1 MTITELVEQHLAI
14 AQADT
19 CNAFAALSAS
29 QALADAAVLDRLP
42 PGERGP
48 LHGLPVTIK
57 DLFNVYGLPTV
68 AGTRASL
75 PALWPPEA
83 AAVTRLRA
91 AGAVVIGK
99 TNMHEIALGITG
111 ENPWTGDVRNPIDPA
126 RMSGGSS
133 SGSAAAVRMGAGVV
147 SLGTDTAG
155 SIRLP
160 ASFCGV
166 VGFRPTH
173 GRVPLTGA
181 LALSP
186 SLDTAGPLARTVED
200 ARRVAEV
207 LLGTPL
213 RVAAPSNPLFGTAL
227 PYLEGRL
234 SQGVRQAFLALL
246 AGLRVK
252 EVAFPVLEDASRL
265 QIEVGWP
272 ESAQIHETSL
282 NALLRG
288 EPSVPPHA
296 SLSVGSL
303 ATSHP
308 SPGSTAPT
316 LPGTSA
322 LSRPSPVSETLA
334 FPRTPAPSGPSP
346 ASGTPAP
353 SQGHMPSPE
362 TTGGFSP
369 VILEALLRGRDVS
382 PEVRQSAAE
391 QRRQLTATL
400 NEALREVDALIMPAA
415 PVVAPPRGTTH
426 IDLESGPAL
435 LRPSL
440 LTLLVPFSMAGLP
453 VASVPFCEIDGLPVN
468 VQIITRRGE
477 DALCLA
483 LAEWFESHVSPA
495 RH

>member
-1 MTITELVEQHLAI
+1 MAITELVEQHLAI

-29 QALADAAVLDRLP
+29 QALADASVLDRLP
-42 PGERGP
+42 SGERGP

-68 AGTRASL
+68 AGTRARL

-83 AAVTRLRA
+83 VAVTRLRA

-111 ENPWTGDVRNPIDPA
+111 ENPWTGDVRNPVDPS

-173 GRVPLTGA
+173 GRVPLAGA

-186 SLDTAGPLARTVED
+186 SLDTAGPLARTVKD

-207 LLGTPL
+207 LIGASL
-213 RVAAPSNPLFGTAL
+213 RAAAPSRPLFGTAL

-234 SQGVRQAFLALL
+234 SQGVRQAFMALL
-246 AGLRVK
+246 AELRVK
-252 EVAFPVLEDASRL
+252 EIAFPVLEDASRL

-272 ESAQIHETSL
+272 ESAQIHQATLST
-282 NALLRG
+282 LLPP
-288 EPSVPPHA
+288 EPS
-296 SLSVGSL
+296 
-303 ATSHP
+303 
-308 SPGSTAPT
+308 
-316 LPGTSA
+316 SA
-322 LSRPSPVSETLA
+322 
-334 FPRTPAPSGPSP
+334 FGTPAPSAPSP
-346 ASGTPAP
+346 ASGTPLLGTPAP
-353 SQGHMPSPE
+353 SGLSPVSGAFALPGAPASSGASLASVAPTPSEE
-362 TTGGFSP
+362 TLGFSP
-369 VILEALLRGRDVS
+369 VILEALLRGRDVP
-382 PEVRQSAAE
+382 PEVRQSAAV

-400 NEALREVDALIMPAA
+400 DEALREVDALIMPAA
-415 PVVAPPRGTTH
+415 PVVAPPRGSTH

-468 VQIITRRGE
+468 VQIVTRRGE

-483 LAEWFESHVSPA
+483 LAEWFESHLPPSFSTAP
-495 RH
+495 